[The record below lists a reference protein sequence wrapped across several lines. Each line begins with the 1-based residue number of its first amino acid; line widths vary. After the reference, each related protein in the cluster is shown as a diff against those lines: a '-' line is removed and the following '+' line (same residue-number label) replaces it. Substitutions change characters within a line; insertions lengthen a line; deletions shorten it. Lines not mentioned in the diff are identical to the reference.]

1 MVEIFVNLGN
11 RVARKREGK
20 KGCNRVYAMGERKQH
35 RKCVE
40 NWRDTK
46 IYSVKVNINY
56 CANVQYL

>member
-20 KGCNRVYAMGERKQH
+20 KGCNRVYAMAESKQH
-35 RKCVE
+35 HEWVE

-46 IYSVKVNINY
+46 HIQPSVKST
-56 CANVQYL
+56 